1 MNNREP
7 FDFNS
12 ESNLIGHSVIRP
24 NARKHTQGAGQFL
37 DDIILP
43 RMLHVA
49 FLRSPHAHARIVAI
63 DTRSAADMPG
73 VVHVATGADIA
84 RVCKPYIGVLSH
96 LQGLRSPPQYPLAID
111 IARWQGEPVAAVVAE
126 SRAEA
131 EDAVEVIQV
140 TWDRLPAT
148 VDMESALEPGQ
159 SVIHKEYGSNLCFQ
173 RTVDTGG
180 VEDAFRNARLIVEDT
195 LHIGRHTG
203 VTLEPRGLI
212 ATYNSA
218 ERALTVYHSH
228 QSLHMMQGTF
238 ATCLSIDEHRVRV
251 IAPDVG
257 GGFGIKV
264 HTYGD
269 EVATCA
275 LSMILRRP
283 VKFVADR
290 MESFMS
296 DIHARDHRVRAR
308 LALDSEGNMLAFDI
322 DDLTGIGP
330 YSMYPRTS
338 AIECNQVVGLTG
350 SPYKH
355 KVYRAKGAVVFQNKN
370 MMCQYRGV
378 GHPIAIA
385 VAEHLIDQAA
395 AKMERDPAELRQ
407 RNLIPDNAY
416 PYTSPT
422 GMSFEALS
430 HQKTFA
436 KLLASMNYSQLRK
449 EQAALRKQGVY
460 RGIGLSICFE
470 ITNPSP
476 MFYGVG
482 GARIGA
488 QEGCTMRL
496 EPSGAVM
503 VSTGITEQGQG
514 AETVVAQIAAS
525 AIGVPLQAVKVING
539 DTDTC
544 PPGSGAWASRQT
556 GIVGEAVLQ
565 AGIALK
571 KNILEVGAILLQSP
585 TDQLDVV
592 DGKVVTSTGQAS
604 ITLAELARIAYY
616 RGNELP
622 TTFQPDLMTS
632 RQFRVKE
639 YSFVFAN
646 GAQAC
651 LLEVAPET
659 GFIKL
664 LNLWSVDD
672 SGRVV
677 NPKLLDEQIRGGMV
691 MGVGAALFEHCIYDE
706 RGQLLTCTLSDYLVP
721 LASDLPD
728 IETSHIETVT
738 HTSTLGAKGVGE
750 SGTSGA
756 PAAVLNAVN
765 DALLPLNA
773 KVTRQPI
780 TPEVI
785 LRALRK
791 VE

>member
-1 MNNREP
+1 MNKREP
-7 FDFNS
+7 FEFSSPN
-12 ESNLIGHSVIRP
+12 NLIGRSVVRP

-43 RMLHVA
+43 RMLCVA
-49 FLRSPHAHARIVAI
+49 YLRSPHAHARIVDI
-63 DTRSAADMPG
+63 DTRAAAHMPG
-73 VVHVATGADIA
+73 VVHIATGADIA
-84 RVCKPYIGVLSH
+84 RVCKPYIGVLTH
-96 LQGLRSPPQYPLAID
+96 LQGLRSPPQYPLAVEV
-111 IARWQGEPVAAVVAE
+111 ARWQGEPVVAVVAE

-131 EDAVEVIQV
+131 EDAIEAIQV
-140 TWDRLPAT
+140 TWGVLAAA
-148 VDMESALEPGQ
+148 VDMESALQPNEP
-159 SVIHKEYGSNLCFQ
+159 VIHNEYGSNLCFQ

-180 VEDAFRNARLIVEDT
+180 VDEAFKSAHLIVEDT
-195 LHIGRHTG
+195 LQIGRHTG
-203 VTLEPRGLI
+203 VPLEPRGII
-212 ATYNSA
+212 AAYNTA
-218 ERALTVYHSH
+218 EKSLTAYHSH
-228 QSLHMMQGTF
+228 QSLHMMQVTF

-251 IAPDVG
+251 ISPDVG

-275 LSMILRRP
+275 LSMILGRP
-283 VKFVADR
+283 VKFAADR

-308 LALDSEGNMLAFDI
+308 LALDREGNMLAFDI

-330 YSMYPRTS
+330 FSMYPRTS

-355 KVYRAKGAVVFQNKN
+355 KLYRAKGAVVFQNKN

-385 VAEHLIDQAA
+385 MAEHLIDQAA
-395 AKMERDPAELRQ
+395 AKMRCDPAELRQ
-407 RNLIPDNAY
+407 RNLIPDDAY

-430 HQKTFA
+430 HQKTLF
-436 KLLASMNYSQLRK
+436 KLLEAMDYSLLRK
-449 EQAALRKQGVY
+449 EQAALREQGVY
-460 RGIGLSICFE
+460 RGIGLSVCFE

-514 AETVVAQIAAS
+514 AETIVAQIAAS
-525 AIGVPLQAVKVING
+525 SIGVPMHAVKVING

-571 KNILEVGAILLQSP
+571 KNILEAAAILLQ
-585 TDQLDVV
+585 
-592 DGKVVTSTGQAS
+592 
-604 ITLAELARIAYY
+604 E
-616 RGNELP
+616 
-622 TTFQPDLMTS
+622 
-632 RQFRVKE
+632 
-639 YSFVFAN
+639 
-646 GAQAC
+646 
-651 LLEVAPET
+651 
-659 GFIKL
+659 
-664 LNLWSVDD
+664 
-672 SGRVV
+672 SGR
-677 NPKLLDEQIRGGMV
+677 
-691 MGVGAALFEHCIYDE
+691 
-706 RGQLLTCTLSDYLVP
+706 
-721 LASDLPD
+721 
-728 IETSHIETVT
+728 
-738 HTSTLGAKGVGE
+738 
-750 SGTSGA
+750 
-756 PAAVLNAVN
+756 PA
-765 DALLPLNA
+765 
-773 KVTRQPI
+773 RHY
-780 TPEVI
+780 
-785 LRALRK
+785 
-791 VE
+791 